1 MKKKKKNLFITI
13 GVLAAF
19 LLVYFVIVAL
29 DKQSATEEE
38 TDTVTASDYW
48 TESVDLAT
56 VTVDNGNDS
65 FGFNYEDSDWNYQSD
80 SDFDVDQTVIT
91 SLTSSLT
98 SLQYYRQISD
108 YDSLSDFG
116 LDEPVVTITALTDDG
131 VQVSLEFTSV
141 TLNDGMT
148 YFKEAGSDIVYT
160 TDSTL
165 YNYASYGL
173 YDFYDMT
180 DVPDISAYT
189 LKQVNFDI
197 SGGENIT
204 VLTQDYLDSLLNPD
218 EAADSE
224 ATSDSDAGDLDE
236 ADSDGED
243 LTEASEAD
251 TDSDSEDDDTSE
263 DDDAS
268 DDPYMYYV
276 NSNGETIDDA
286 KIADLD
292 NSSVLYNYITE
303 FCFNNAVNYK
313 PTEEDIAEYGL
324 DNPQATITIIFS
336 GLTSVIDVDG
346 TYDTVD
352 SDYYYTLNIGY
363 PVTDEKNEYYVS
375 VSCTESENSDTSIYD
390 TRCIYTMGSV
400 YVKYFLAFDE
410 SRINGVHSAEQAILE
425 DDTIP
430 ELSVDNIN
438 SMTVTTVDGDEIEIV
453 NDEGSWTYSVND
465 SEDLAA
471 SDTFLMQLSQYLT
484 DSGKF
489 VYGDSILKYTESSEL
504 DNYGLLTGYMSIT
517 FNYNTTDSSE
527 SEVVNEWTLYIG
539 DEDLSYYGDISSDDL
554 LDEDYEA
561 DTEYYYVTASNTS
574 NIYLMNST
582 IAEYFLSIDE
592 ELLNGTKTY
601 KTSEVEMPIN

>member
-29 DKQSATEEE
+29 DKQSATKEE

-48 TESVDLAT
+48 TESTDFAS
-56 VTVDNGNDS
+56 VTVDNGTNVFQFD
-65 FGFNYEDSDWNYQSD
+65 YDESDWNYKPD
-80 SDFDVDQTVIT
+80 SDFDVEQSVLT
-91 SLTSSLT
+91 SLTSSIT

-116 LDEPVVTITALTDDG
+116 LDEPVLTITALTDDG
-131 VQVSLEFTSV
+131 VQVGLEFTSV

-148 YFKEAGSDIVYT
+148 YFKESGSDIIYT

-165 YNYASYGL
+165 YNYSSYGL
-173 YDFYDMT
+173 YDFYAQT

-218 EAADSE
+218 EAADSD
-224 ATSDSDAGDLDE
+224 ATSDSNSEDSNE
-236 ADSDGED
+236 IDSDGED
-243 LTEASEAD
+243 LTEADEAD
-251 TDSDSEDDDTSE
+251 IDSDSE

-276 NSNGETIDDA
+276 NSNGETINDA
-286 KIADLD
+286 KEADLD

-375 VSCTESENSDTSIYD
+375 VSCTESENSGTSIYD
-390 TRCIYTMGSV
+390 TRCIYTMGSI

-438 SMTVTTVDGDEIEIV
+438 SMTVITADGAEIDIINE
-453 NDEGSWTYSVND
+453 EGSWTYSVNG
-465 SEDLAA
+465 SEGLAA
-471 SDTFLMQLSQYLT
+471 SDSFILQLSQYLT

-489 VYGDSILKYTESSEL
+489 VYGDSILKYTENSEL
-504 DNYGLLTGYMSIT
+504 DNYGLLTGYTSIT
-517 FNYNTTDSSE
+517 FNYNATDSND

-539 DEDLSYYGDISSDDL
+539 DEDLSYLGDISSDDL
-554 LDEDYEA
+554 LEEDYEA

-582 IAEYFLSIDE
+582 IVEYFLSIDE

>member
-1 MKKKKKNLFITI
+1 
-13 GVLAAF
+13 
-19 LLVYFVIVAL
+19 
-29 DKQSATEEE
+29 
-38 TDTVTASDYW
+38 
-48 TESVDLAT
+48 
-56 VTVDNGNDS
+56 
-65 FGFNYEDSDWNYQSD
+65 
-80 SDFDVDQTVIT
+80 
-91 SLTSSLT
+91 
-98 SLQYYRQISD
+98 
-108 YDSLSDFG
+108 
-116 LDEPVVTITALTDDG
+116 
-131 VQVSLEFTSV
+131 
-141 TLNDGMT
+141 
-148 YFKEAGSDIVYT
+148 
-160 TDSTL
+160 
-165 YNYASYGL
+165 
-173 YDFYDMT
+173 
-180 DVPDISAYT
+180 
-189 LKQVNFDI
+189 
-197 SGGENIT
+197 
-204 VLTQDYLDSLLNPD
+204 
-218 EAADSE
+218 
-224 ATSDSDAGDLDE
+224 
-236 ADSDGED
+236 
-243 LTEASEAD
+243 
-251 TDSDSEDDDTSE
+251 
-263 DDDAS
+263 
-268 DDPYMYYV
+268 
-276 NSNGETIDDA
+276 
-286 KIADLD
+286 
-292 NSSVLYNYITE
+292 
-303 FCFNNAVNYK
+303 
-313 PTEEDIAEYGL
+313 
-324 DNPQATITIIFS
+324 
-336 GLTSVIDVDG
+336 
-346 TYDTVD
+346 
-352 SDYYYTLNIGY
+352 
-363 PVTDEKNEYYVS
+363 
-375 VSCTESENSDTSIYD
+375 
-390 TRCIYTMGSV
+390 MGSV

-582 IAEYFLSIDE
+582 IVEYFLSIDE

>member
-29 DKQSATEEE
+29 DKQSATKEE

-48 TESVDLAT
+48 TESTDFAS
-56 VTVDNGNDS
+56 VTVDNGTNVFQFD
-65 FGFNYEDSDWNYQSD
+65 YDESDWNYKPD
-80 SDFDVDQTVIT
+80 SDFDVEQSVLT
-91 SLTSSLT
+91 SLTSSIT

-116 LDEPVVTITALTDDG
+116 LDEPVLTITALTDDG
-131 VQVSLEFTSV
+131 VQVGLEFTSV

-148 YFKEAGSDIVYT
+148 YFKESGSDIIYT

-165 YNYASYGL
+165 YNYSSYGL
-173 YDFYDMT
+173 YDFYAQT

-218 EAADSE
+218 EAADSD
-224 ATSDSDAGDLDE
+224 ATSDSNSEDSNE
-236 ADSDGED
+236 IDSDGED
-243 LTEASEAD
+243 LTEADEAD
-251 TDSDSEDDDTSE
+251 IDSDSE

-276 NSNGETIDDA
+276 NSNGETINDA
-286 KIADLD
+286 KEADLD

-375 VSCTESENSDTSIYD
+375 VSCTESENSGTSIYD
-390 TRCIYTMGSV
+390 TRCIYTMGSI

-438 SMTVTTVDGDEIEIV
+438 SMTVITADGAEIDIINE
-453 NDEGSWTYSVND
+453 EGSWTYSVNG
-465 SEDLAA
+465 SEGLAA
-471 SDTFLMQLSQYLT
+471 SDSFILQLSQYLT

-489 VYGDSILKYTESSEL
+489 VYGDSILKYTENSEL
-504 DNYGLLTGYMSIT
+504 DNYGLLTGYTSIT
-517 FNYNTTDSSE
+517 FNYNATDSND

-539 DEDLSYYGDISSDDL
+539 DEDLSYLGDISSDDL
-554 LDEDYEA
+554 LEEDYEA

-582 IAEYFLSIDE
+582 IVEYFLSIDE

-601 KTSEVEMPIN
+601 KTSEVETPIN